1 MKLRNVYNLC
11 PLTSDS
17 LARSNLI
24 LIDYDNNCRVML
36 RISAAY
42 AVVLCLSVW
51 VSENK
56 TTRTNNLTFFISVGL
71 LYIVAFQFTCNFCYV
86 VSFHTSIFI
95 VFWGF

>member
-56 TTRTNNLTFFISVGL
+56 TTRTNNLTFFYFSRPTVHCR
-71 LYIVAFQFTCNFCYV
+71 F
-86 VSFHTSIFI
+86 SIHL
-95 VFWGF
+95 